1 MDVFVVVEA
10 ELRRIQAEKHTER
23 INGRLA
29 LPRERGGQHI
39 VNAKA
44 CFDILVVES
53 SIFYDYFCKKN
64 IF

>member
-29 LPRERGGQHI
+29 LPRERGGKLI

-44 CFDILVVES
+44 YFDNFVVES
-53 SIFYDYFCKKN
+53 SMFYDYF
-64 IF
+64 